1 MEEINE
7 YLERLTG
14 QVLSLPEEKMKL
26 DLLKRSFEMI
36 EPDLIARILN
46 TIYTRDGGRKG
57 VREIKALFVDP
68 RTFKEIL
75 GVKKFRLIYLSAM
88 ELGLERITPLFTDLA
103 PRKSTTKQEVRE
115 EDGRSNYE
123 TLGQRRSMSKAG
135 VKDTLDKLLLD
146 TDPMI
151 IENLLN
157 NPRIVRGQVL
167 KIANARPAVAGIL
180 SLISGHAKWG
190 KDYGV
195 RLALVMNPYSSPRIA
210 LALLEFLMK
219 GDLKMAAADE
229 TLHGQVRQTAL
240 SILKGPGEI
249 ELDGNGNRNDSE
261 AEEN

>member
-7 YLERLTG
+7 YLERLVG
-14 QVLSLPEEKMKL
+14 QVLSLPEEKMRL
-26 DLLKRSFEMI
+26 DLLKRSFELI

-46 TIYTRDGGRKG
+46 AIYTGDGSRKG

-68 RTFKEIL
+68 RAFRELL
-75 GVKKFRLIYLSAM
+75 GFGKFRPVYLSAM
-88 ELGLERITPLFTDLA
+88 EMGLERITPLFTDLA
-103 PRKSTTKQEVRE
+103 PRKSATKQDVRE
-115 EDGRSNYE
+115 EDGRTNYE
-123 TLGQRRSMSKAG
+123 TLGQRRSMSKGG

-210 LALLEFLMK
+210 LALLEFLML
-219 GDLKMAAADE
+219 GDLKMAALDE
-229 TLHGQVRQTAL
+229 TLHGQVRRTAL
-240 SILKGPGEI
+240 SILEGQNNRELNGDEI
-249 ELDGNGNRNDSE
+249 EVDE
-261 AEEN
+261 T